1 LSRVSIKQLT
11 HSQTASGPVDGS
23 QVGVPPSNGA
33 PADRRQAI
41 APESRTNARRHAQRF
56 VLGLVIISLVGTVFL
71 ALPWVTTSGQRT
83 PVIDAFFTSVSA
95 ASVTGLSVVD
105 TLEHWNW
112 WGQFVVL
119 VLTQTGGLGFMVGA
133 SILLQMLRRG
143 VGAYTLRDELLLKD
157 GAPALSIQE
166 AVYLAGR
173 IVRFTFVVE
182 LVGAVLLSIWFG
194 TAGGVRAR
202 DAVWSGLFYAVAAF
216 CNAGFDLSGGF
227 RSIRPTATDVWVNLI
242 LIALIQLGA
251 LSYMVFSDVARER
264 SWRSLAL
271 DSKIVLALNGVL
283 LIAGTVVFLA
293 AEWGGA
299 LAEYAIG
306 SKLLAS
312 VFQST
317 SARSAG
323 FSSID
328 WALVNP
334 LTLFFWLGLMFIGGA
349 SGSTS
354 GGVRLNTVGVVL
366 AAVASTLRGNAET
379 QLWGRRIGTPLVFR
393 AVTVMALFL
402 VIYGLG
408 TVALSITEHHVG
420 DRETGMIDL
429 MFEAMSALAT
439 AGVSTGV
446 TPTLTVAG
454 KVVIC
459 ALMLVGHLGPLIT
472 VYALQ
477 RRQRP
482 ERYRFP
488 EEAVR
493 IG

>member
-1 LSRVSIKQLT
+1 MKQSTRSR
-11 HSQTASGPVDGS
+11 TARALLGNTRVRVPRPGGPPIYSPQRV
-23 QVGVPPSNGA
+23 N
-33 PADRRQAI
+33 
-41 APESRTNARRHAQRF
+41 PESRANARRHAQLF
-56 VLGLVIISLVGTVFL
+56 VSGLIIISLVGTVFL
-71 ALPWVTTSGQRT
+71 ALPWVTRSGQPT
-83 PVIDAFFTSVSA
+83 PLVDAFFTSVSA

-112 WGQFVVL
+112 AGQIVLL

-143 VGAYTLRDELLLKD
+143 AGAYSLRDELMLKD

-166 AVYLAGR
+166 AVFLAGR
-173 IVRFTFVVE
+173 IVRFTFVTEVI
-182 LVGAVLLSIWFG
+182 GAFLLAIWFG
-194 TAGGVRAR
+194 TAGGLRPFNAL
-202 DAVWSGLFYAVAAF
+202 WNGLFYAVAAF
-216 CNAGFDLSGGF
+216 CNAGFDLTGGF
-227 RSIRPTATDVWVNLI
+227 RSMRPAATDVWVNLV
-242 LIALIQLGA
+242 LMALIQLGA
-251 LSYMVFSDVARER
+251 VSYMVVSDVARER
-264 SWRSLAL
+264 SWRSLSV

-283 LIAGTVVFLA
+283 LAAGTVVFLA

-299 LAEYAIG
+299 LSEYAMG
-306 SKLLAS
+306 PKVLAS
-312 VFQST
+312 LFQSV

-328 WALVNP
+328 WTLVNP

-366 AAVASTLRGNAET
+366 TAVASTLRGNAET
-379 QLWGRRIGTPLVFR
+379 QIWGRRIATPLIFR
-393 AVTVMALFL
+393 AVTVIALFL
-402 VIYGLG
+402 LIYGVG
-408 TVALSITEHHVG
+408 VVALSTAEHHVG
-420 DRETGMIDL
+420 DRETGMFDL
-429 MFEAMSALAT
+429 MFEVMSALAT
-439 AGVSTGV
+439 VGVSTGV
-446 TPTLTVAG
+446 TPALTSAG
-454 KVVIC
+454 KLILC

>member
-1 LSRVSIKQLT
+1 MARPVARLRRAIFAPPPAGPK
-11 HSQTASGPVDGS
+11 HSAS
-23 QVGVPPSNGA
+23 
-33 PADRRQAI
+33 
-41 APESRTNARRHAQRF
+41 ARRHAQFF
-56 VLGLVIISLVGTVFL
+56 VLGLIGVSLVGTVLL
-71 ALPWVTTSGQRT
+71 ALPWMTRSGQRT
-83 PVIDAFFTSVSA
+83 PVVDAFFTAVSA

-112 WGQFVVL
+112 WGQIVL
-119 VLTQTGGLGFMVGA
+119 LTLVQTGGLGFTVGA

-143 VGAYTLRDELLLKD
+143 AGAYTLRDELLLKD

-166 AVYLAGR
+166 AVSLAGR
-173 IVRFTFVVE
+173 IIRFTFVVE
-182 LVGAVLLSIWFG
+182 AIGAALLAVWFA
-194 TAGGVRAR
+194 TVVDLRPR
-202 DAVWSGLFYAVAAF
+202 DAVWNGLFYAVAAF
-216 CNAGFDLSGGF
+216 CNAGFDLTGRF
-227 RSIRPTATDVWVNLI
+227 QSIKPVATDVWINIV

-251 LSYMVFSDVARER
+251 LSYIVVADVAEKR
-264 SWRSLAL
+264 SWRALSLDAKL
-271 DSKIVLALNGVL
+271 VLGLNGI
-283 LIAGTVVFLA
+283 LIAVGTLVFLA

-299 LAEYAIG
+299 LAELTTG

-312 VFQST
+312 VFQSV

-323 FSSID
+323 FTSID
-328 WALVNP
+328 WSLVNP

-354 GGVRLNTVGVVL
+354 GGVRLSTVGVVL
-366 AAVASTLRGNAET
+366 AAVVSTLRGNPET
-379 QLWGRRIGTPLVFR
+379 HLWGRRIATPIVFR
-393 AVTVMALFL
+393 AMTVIVLFV

-408 TVALSITEHHVG
+408 AV
-420 DRETGMIDL
+420 
-429 MFEAMSALAT
+429 ALAT
-439 AGVSTGV
+439 AEHYVANRETSMLALMFETMSALGTVGISTGV
-446 TPTLTVAG
+446 TPGLTAFG
-454 KVVIC
+454 KLVLC
-459 ALMLVGHLGPLIT
+459 AMMLVGHLGPLIT

>member
-1 LSRVSIKQLT
+1 M
-11 HSQTASGPVDGS
+11 
-23 QVGVPPSNGA
+23 
-33 PADRRQAI
+33 
-41 APESRTNARRHAQRF
+41 
-56 VLGLVIISLVGTVFL
+56 FL
-71 ALPWVTTSGQRT
+71 ALPWVTSSGQPT
-83 PVIDAFFTSVSA
+83 PLVDAFFTSVSA

-112 WGQFVVL
+112 SGQFVIL

-143 VGAYTLRDELLLKD
+143 AGAYTLRDELLLRD

-166 AVYLAGR
+166 AVFLAGR

-182 LVGAVLLSIWFG
+182 IIGAAMLAIWFG
-194 TAGGVRAR
+194 TAGGLRPLNAL
-202 DAVWSGLFYAVAAF
+202 WNGLFYAVAAF
-216 CNAGFDLSGGF
+216 CNAGFDLTGGF
-227 RSIRPTATDVWVNLI
+227 RSIRPAATDVWVNLV
-242 LIALIQLGA
+242 LIGLIQLGA
-251 LSYMVFSDVARER
+251 LSYMVFADVAQKR

-271 DSKIVLALNGVL
+271 DSKIVLTLNGVL
-283 LIAGTVVFLA
+283 LAAGTIVFLA

-299 LAEYAIG
+299 LAEYAPE

-312 VFQST
+312 LFQSV

-379 QLWGRRIGTPLVFR
+379 QIWGRRIATPLIFR
-393 AVTVMALFL
+393 AVTVIALFL
-402 VIYGLG
+402 LIYGMG
-408 TVALSITEHHVG
+408 TVALSIAEHHVG
-420 DRETGMIDL
+420 APRDGHDRPDVRGDERAGDRRSFNRDHADAHRRRKTGPLRID
-429 MFEAMSALAT
+429 ARRSPRSADHGLRPAAT
-439 AGVSTGV
+439 AASRALPLPGRGGAHRVMSLV
-446 TPTLTVAG
+446 PAAG
-454 KVVIC
+454 N
-459 ALMLVGHLGPLIT
+459 LSHPW
-472 VYALQ
+472 
-477 RRQRP
+477 
-482 ERYRFP
+482 
-488 EEAVR
+488 
-493 IG
+493 

>member
-1 LSRVSIKQLT
+1 MV
-11 HSQTASGPVDGS
+11 
-23 QVGVPPSNGA
+23 
-33 PADRRQAI
+33 
-41 APESRTNARRHAQRF
+41 
-56 VLGLVIISLVGTVFL
+56 
-71 ALPWVTTSGQRT
+71 
-83 PVIDAFFTSVSA
+83 DAFFTSVSA

-105 TLEHWNW
+105 PLEHWNW
-112 WGQFVVL
+112 WGQIVLL

-166 AVYLAGR
+166 AVFLAGR

-182 LVGAVLLSIWFG
+182 LIGATLLAVWFG
-194 TAGGVRAR
+194 TAGGMRPR
-202 DAVWSGLFYAVAAF
+202 DAVWNGLFYAVAAF
-216 CNAGFDLSGGF
+216 CNAGFALTGSF
-227 RSIRPTATDVWVNLI
+227 PVATALWVNLV
-242 LIALIQLGA
+242 LIALVQLGA
-251 LSYMVFSDVARER
+251 LSYMVFADIAEER
-264 SWRSLAL
+264 RWRSLSL
-271 DSKIVLALNGVL
+271 DSKVVLALNAVL
-283 LIAGTVVFLA
+283 LAAGTIVFLA

-299 LAEYAIG
+299 LAEYG
-306 SKLLAS
+306 LESKLLAS
-312 VFQST
+312 VFQSA
-317 SARSAG
+317 SARSGG

-328 WALVNP
+328 WALANP

-379 QLWGRRIGTPLVFR
+379 QLGGRRIATPLVFR
-393 AVTVMALFL
+393 AVTVIAVFL
-402 VIYGLG
+402 LIYGIG
-408 TVALSITEHHVG
+408 TVALSTAEHHIG
-420 DRETGMIDL
+420 KSETGMIDL

-439 AGVSTGV
+439 TGVSTGV
-446 TPTLTVAG
+446 TATLTSAG
-454 KVVIC
+454 KLILC

-482 ERYRFP
+482 ERHRFP
-488 EEAVR
+488 EEALR